1 VTLDMPTLLLVLGAC
16 ALMLL
21 LWKLVYTR
29 RSSEPRRRFRKSS
42 TAFLADF
49 LIPDGEGGEIHIEN
63 ALLCMRGIIVVN
75 IKEVV
80 GNVFGSDTMQEWAVI
95 TGDNR
100 YTFGN
105 PQDGLYD
112 RTAAVKRITPDVPV
126 IGYIAFTDTAEF
138 SKGFPKH
145 VVGLSPLL
153 DDLEKEYSE
162 QNAAPDAFYPSWEKL
177 VAAATVTHVDQLAND
192 S

>member
-1 VTLDMPTLLLVLGAC
+1 MTLDTPILLL
-16 ALMLL
+16 ALTAFALTLL

-63 ALLCMRGIIVVN
+63 ALLCKRGIIVVN
-75 IKEVV
+75 IKDVA
-80 GNVFGSDTMQEWAVI
+80 GNVFGSDSMQEWAVI

-112 RTAAVKRITPDVPV
+112 RTAAVKRIVPDVPV
-126 IGYIAFTDTAEF
+126 VGYIAFTDTAEF

-145 VVGLSPLL
+145 VVGLSSLL
-153 DDLEKEYSE
+153 DELEKEYSE

-177 VAAATVTHVDQLAND
+177 VAAATVTQVDQLAND